1 MRDKSGPSETA
12 EMRLVRETVRTKAR
26 RPPRIV
32 LQRELSSARLRNT
45 EIVPVLCVGCAR
57 VDLLPRAAQ
66 RKVVEQV
73 RRAHMLELIMNG
85 TDAET

>member
-1 MRDKSGPSETA
+1 MPEPPGSR
-12 EMRLVRETVRTKAR
+12 TVRT
-26 RPPRIV
+26 V
-32 LQRELSSARLRNT
+32 LGASVTRRLRKT

-66 RKVVEQV
+66 RKVVEEV